1 MAPDE
6 HIGHRVAVPRPAWA
20 VVSRRADQR
29 FLSSP
34 AAADCRAVTILVRKA
49 DSPDIRPL
57 AAALARAFE
66 DDPVMTWLLP
76 GTRQQSRLPTL
87 FELELK
93 YLHLPYNEVYTT
105 AELSGGALWAPPGK
119 WQTSPLSLLR
129 AMPRLAF
136 TLGTRIPTTIRTI
149 AKVEKRHPHEPHW
162 YLASLGTAVER
173 QGTGIGSALMR
184 PVLEHCDADG
194 LPCYLESSKERNVP
208 FYRRHGFEV
217 VREVHLPADGPPIWT
232 MWRDPQ
238 PSASAG

>member
-105 AELSGGALWAPPGK
+105 AEVSGGALWAPPGK

-149 AKVEKRHPHEPHW
+149 AKVEKRHPREPHW
-162 YLASLGTAVER
+162 YLAVLGTDPPW
-173 QGTGIGSALMR
+173 QGKGVGSALLA
-184 PVLEHCDADG
+184 PVLERCDKTATG
-194 LPCYLESSKERNVP
+194 AYLESSKESNIP
-208 FYRRHGFEV
+208 FYNRHGFEV
-217 VREVHLPADGPPIWT
+217 TGTIDLPRGGPRVWS
-232 MWRDPQ
+232 MWREPR
-238 PSASAG
+238 P